1 MRVNLFFVFIF
12 YFLNYEL
19 KISQIDLRRNI
30 SLSFLIPRG
39 EICNSFLHRAFQ
51 NLHLKLSRLMLLT
64 S

>member
-39 EICNSFLHRAFQ
+39 EICNSFLHRAF
-51 NLHLKLSRLMLLT
+51 
-64 S
+64 